1 MSCGCD
7 DVILGKIGRS
17 LGIIR
22 ATAAG
27 LITSQTDIGDQLAN
41 LLTFDCA
48 VLDPGGTGRIDEV
61 VVYETTSAAAL
72 KPTMDLVLLSVAQ
85 TSPALPGVGSGYV
98 APATLT
104 EVLDVISITG
114 SNYKEIST
122 GRAVASLRDV
132 NANINAASSTK
143 AIYGVL
149 VARGNVTLTAGHGLT
164 IELRIARD

>member
-7 DVILGKIGRS
+7 DVILGKVGRS

-27 LITSQTDIGDQLAN
+27 LITSQTDTGDQLAN
-41 LLTFDCA
+41 LLTFDCT

-61 VVYETTSAAAL
+61 LVFEKTGSAAL

-85 TSPALPGVGSGYV
+85 TSPALPGVGAGYV

-104 EVLDVISITG
+104 EVLGVISLTG
-114 SNYKEIST
+114 SHYKEIST
-122 GRAVASLRDV
+122 GRAVASRQAVDV
-132 NANINAASSTK
+132 NIKAASGTK
-143 AIYGVL
+143 VIYGVL
-149 VARGNVTLTAGHGLT
+149 VARANVTFTSGHELTV
-164 IELRIARD
+164 ELRIARD

>member
-7 DVILGKIGRS
+7 DVILGKVGRS

-27 LITSQTDIGDQLAN
+27 LITSQTDVGDQLAN

-61 VVYETTSAAAL
+61 IVFEKTGASAL
-72 KPTMDLVLLSVAQ
+72 KPVMDLVLLSVAQ
-85 TSPALPGVGSGYV
+85 VTPALPGVGAGYV

-104 EVLDVISITG
+104 EVLEVISITAG
-114 SNYKEIST
+114 DYKEIST
-122 GRAVASLRDV
+122 GRAVAAQRSV
-132 NANINAASSTK
+132 NANIKAASSTK

-149 VARGNVTLTAGHGLT
+149 IARANVTFTVGHELTV
-164 IELRIARD
+164 ELRIARD